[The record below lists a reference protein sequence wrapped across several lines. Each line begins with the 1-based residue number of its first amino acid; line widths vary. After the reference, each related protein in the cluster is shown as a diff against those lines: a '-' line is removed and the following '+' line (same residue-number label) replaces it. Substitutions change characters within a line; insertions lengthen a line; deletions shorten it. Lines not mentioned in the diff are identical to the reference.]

1 MNLLESIQLAIVDN
15 FLIGILIL
23 ILGFWFNA
31 RLEKLKGQ
39 IALQNAVGPS
49 RGTAYAKLW
58 ALTEELSPRGS
69 LELPHDKHMQLYD
82 ALRSWYYTAGNAMYL
97 SLDAADL
104 FLRGLQ
110 VLEHPDRPEPDM
122 AKRIYSALR
131 TQMKVDLGVY
141 TPADARIQIPRAG

>member
-1 MNLLESIQLAIVDN
+1 MNLPDSILLAIVDKL
-15 FLIGILIL
+15 LIGILIL
-23 ILGFWFNA
+23 IFGFWLNA

-49 RGTAYAKLW
+49 RGAAYAKLW

-69 LELPHDKHMQLYD
+69 LELPRDKCMQLFD
-82 ALRSWYYTAGNAMYL
+82 ALRGWYYTAGNAMYL

-104 FLRGLQ
+104 FLRGLK
-110 VLEHPDRPEPDM
+110 VLEHPDRSEPEI
-122 AKRIYSALR
+122 AKKIYSALR

-141 TPADARIQIPRAG
+141 TPADARVQIPRAG